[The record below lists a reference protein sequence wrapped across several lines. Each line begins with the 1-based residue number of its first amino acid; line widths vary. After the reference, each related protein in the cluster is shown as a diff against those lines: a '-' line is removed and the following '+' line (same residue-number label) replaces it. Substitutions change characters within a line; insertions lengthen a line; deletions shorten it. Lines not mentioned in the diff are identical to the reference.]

1 MLQINK
7 CRIHA
12 NDGIDPSGLEL
23 FEKAGFIVTTH
34 KVAQAELAN
43 FLRSDQVCA
52 LLVRSATKVT
62 TTELSSWPGLRVIG
76 RGGVGLDNIDLKT
89 AQEKDIA
96 VINTPA
102 ASSESVAELAFAHM
116 FALSRWL
123 QVTNREMP
131 SKGQSEF
138 EGLKKTAS
146 KGIELRGRTL
156 GIVGFGRIGQAL
168 AALALGC
175 GMKVKAHDPFV
186 KSALVSIDIDGLH
199 DLTVPV
205 HTQTLDQVLAECD
218 FVSLHVPKPSSGP
231 LIGAKELAGMKKG
244 AMIINTARGGVI
256 DEQALIDALESGHL
270 GGAGLDVFVG
280 EPQPDA
286 RLLNNPCISVSPHI
300 GASTAEAQNRIGI
313 ELAEKV
319 MAALNQA

>member
-1 MLQINK
+1 MNT

-12 NDGIDPSGLEL
+12 NDGIDASGLAL
-23 FEKAGFIVTTH
+23 FEKAGFVVTTH
-34 KVAQAELAN
+34 KVAQADLAE
-43 FLRSDQVCA
+43 FLRNDKVCA

-62 TTELSSWPGLRVIG
+62 PTELSAWPGLRVVG
-76 RGGVGLDNIDLKT
+76 RGGVGLDNIDLKS
-89 AQEKDIA
+89 AQAIGIA
-96 VINTPA
+96 VVNTPA
-102 ASSESVAELAFAHM
+102 ASSESVAELALAHL

-123 QVTNREMP
+123 QLTNREMP
-131 SKGQSEF
+131 TKGTSEF
-138 EGLKKTAS
+138 DALKKTAS

-175 GMKVKAHDPFV
+175 GMKVRAHDPFV
-186 KSALVSIDIDGLH
+186 KTASVKLNIQGLSGLAVQINTEPMDH
-199 DLTVPV
+199 L
-205 HTQTLDQVLAECD
+205 LAECD
-218 FVSLHVPKPSSGP
+218 YLSLHVPKPSSGP
-231 LIGAKELAGMKKG
+231 VIGANHLAAMKKG
-244 AMIINTARGGVI
+244 AMIVNTARGGVI
-256 DEQALIDALESGHL
+256 DEQALLDALESGHI

-286 RLLNNPCISVSPHI
+286 RLLNHPRISVSPHI